1 MTALALLLAAWLQ
14 AEGRPAAPRNPVLEG
29 VALQA
34 GDGLVYL
41 SEYERLLE
49 RTRSAQPAET
59 PAERER
65 QRVQL
70 LRDVA
75 ILRLEEE
82 RGQDLGFDKAVIDR
96 IRKANLDAVKD
107 EKGLE
112 GYLAELDRRGTDALA
127 DVSQGEQQLYRQLWE
142 RKARGLDFGATRT
155 TRDRGFRPGE
165 LRYFFEE
172 NRPNLEQVRLRW
184 LIVSSESAGS
194 PEEAR
199 EACEDARRRVLAG
212 EDFGLLV
219 EERGVEL
226 RDTLGLTPYRPPRAF
241 PDPQIVPFCERAEIG
256 ELSEVLPLT
265 NPRTGQPEPRLGY
278 QLAELDDRKVPDFA
292 DPEIQRLLRDVLE
305 DRRAGYAL
313 ARARERLWGESY
325 VWVNPLLGLAAPSAG
340 PAGAR

>member
-107 EKGLE
+107 EKGLD

-142 RKARGLDFGATRT
+142 RKARGLDFGATRA

-172 NRPNLEQVRLRW
+172 NRPNLERVRLRW
-184 LIVSSESAGS
+184 LIVSSESKGG
-194 PEEAR
+194 PEAAR
-199 EACEDARRRVLAG
+199 ETCEDVRRRVLAG
-212 EDFGLLV
+212 EDFGLLI
-219 EERGVEL
+219 EEHGVEL
-226 RDTLGLTPYRPPRAF
+226 RETLGLTPFVPLRAL
-241 PDPQIVPFCERAEIG
+241 PDPTIAVFCQAAEEG
-256 ELSEVLPLT
+256 DLSEVLPLV
-265 NPRTGQPEPRLGY
+265 NPRSGKPDPGVGF
-278 QLAELDDRKVPDFA
+278 QLVELDAREVPDFA
-292 DPEIQRLLRDVLE
+292 DPEVQRLLREVLE
-305 DRRAGYAL
+305 DRRSGYAL
-313 ARARERLWGESY
+313 GRARERLWGESY
-325 VWVNPLLGLAAPSAG
+325 VWVNPLLGLAAPGSG
-340 PAGAR
+340 PAPAP